1 MKDGD
6 NESRRERWARFR
18 FSVIGPLLAGP
29 PGKCELRSEL
39 EKLASRDYRHP
50 ITGVPTRFGLSTIE
64 RWYYQAREAQ
74 DPVGEL
80 KNRRRK
86 DAGEHPSLGLHLRP
100 LLRTQYREHSSW
112 SYRLHY
118 DNLLALVEGEPELG
132 ALASYEVVRRWMK
145 SQGLFRRRRVRARHT
160 EGAQRAQERL
170 DKLEVRSYEAEYV
183 GGLWHADFHSGSL
196 AVLTRKGK
204 WEIPQLF
211 GGLDDRSRL
220 CCHAQWYLAETS
232 ENFAHGLSQGIQKRG
247 LPRAL
252 MTDNGGA
259 ETAAEVEQGLIQ
271 LGITHE
277 LTLPYSPYQNAKQ
290 EVFWVLIEGRLL
302 PMLEGVKELTLKQ
315 LNRATSAFVELEYNR
330 RVHSELGC
338 APVERFLKDKNVLR
352 SSPTSEELRCSF
364 RMKASRKQ
372 RRSDGTLTVE
382 GVRFELPSRFRHLD
396 KVTVRYA
403 RWDLSC
409 IALVDEHTD
418 VSLTSL
424 YPLNKTKNA
433 EALRKSLEPVSKS
446 EPPPAS
452 GVAPLLKKL
461 LADYSALGLPPAY
474 LPSEDEKR

>member
-1 MKDGD
+1 
-6 NESRRERWARFR
+6 
-18 FSVIGPLLAGP
+18 
-29 PGKCELRSEL
+29 
-39 EKLASRDYRHP
+39 
-50 ITGVPTRFGLSTIE
+50 
-64 RWYYQAREAQ
+64 
-74 DPVGEL
+74 
-80 KNRRRK
+80 
-86 DAGEHPSLGLHLRP
+86 
-100 LLRTQYREHSSW
+100 
-112 SYRLHY
+112 
-118 DNLLALVEGEPELG
+118 
-132 ALASYEVVRRWMK
+132 
-145 SQGLFRRRRVRARHT
+145 
-160 EGAQRAQERL
+160 
-170 DKLEVRSYEAEYV
+170 
-183 GGLWHADFHSGSL
+183 
-196 AVLTRKGK
+196 
-204 WEIPQLF
+204 
-211 GGLDDRSRL
+211 
-220 CCHAQWYLAETS
+220 
-232 ENFAHGLSQGIQKRG
+232 
-247 LPRAL
+247 

-271 LGITHE
+271 LGISHE
-277 LTLPYSPYQNAKQ
+277 LILPYSPYQNAKQ
-290 EVFWVLIEGRLL
+290 EVFWALIEGRLL

-352 SSPTSEELRCSF
+352 SSPTSDELRCSF

-409 IALVDEHTD
+409 IELVDEHTD
-418 VSLTSL
+418 VSLANL

-433 EALRKSLEPVSKS
+433 EAQRKSLEPVLKS

-461 LADYSALGLPPAY
+461 LADYSAMGLPPAY